1 MTIANTALSFDGTNL
16 MTLAY
21 NVRSLGIDESLPD
34 RRGGNILVP
43 GINGR
48 TYVSKDYEQRT
59 IEIALWMHTRGTA
72 TSSTVSAA
80 NAGTNIE
87 TLTALFGG
95 DGTHTLTRTRGT
107 TTLTATVEVQKVRI
121 QPLGPYHYNLG
132 LSLVM
137 PDPFW
142 YATGTTTASGSVGSG
157 TTTISA
163 INNGT
168 YPVERAIATFTTSAG
183 TGITNL
189 TLTSGSTWVKYTGV
203 VDDGDTLI
211 IDTGNFTAT
220 LNGSSVLGSITHNTS
235 YTRWLSIPR
244 GTNNVVATVDGVS
257 NYSNLTLSYQAP
269 YL

>member
-21 NVRSLGIDESLPD
+21 NVRSMGIDESLPA
-34 RRGGNILVP
+34 RRGDNILIP
-43 GINGR
+43 GINGQ
-48 TYVSKDYEQRT
+48 TYVSKDYEQRN
-59 IEIALWMHTRGTA
+59 IEIAMWMHTRGTA

-87 TLTALFGG
+87 TLTALFGA

-107 TTLTATVEVQKVRI
+107 TTLTATVEVRNVRI
-121 QPLGPYHYNLG
+121 EPLGPYHYGVG
-132 LSLVM
+132 LSLTM
-137 PDPFW
+137 AGPFW

-157 TTTISA
+157 TTTISV

-168 YPVERAIATFTTSAG
+168 YQVQKAIITLTTSAG

-189 TLTSGSTWVKYTGV
+189 TLTSGGTWVKYTGIA
-203 VDDGDTLI
+203 DDGDVLVI
-211 IDTGNFTAT
+211 NTGNYTAT
-220 LNGSSVLGSITHNTS
+220 LNGTSVLGNITHNTS
-235 YTRWLSIPR
+235 NTRWLSIPR

-257 NYSNLTLSYQAP
+257 NYSNLSIAFQAP